1 VEHLRILV
9 VDDHEVVRSLLRHLL
24 ETEHGWEV
32 CGEAADGDEAVQ
44 RSRALHP
51 DVIVMDAVMPGCN
64 GFEATR
70 EIIRTTPEIG
80 IVITTL
86 YEYPPGAEGRG
97 TRLYRQIKNDAA
109 AYPRRKERPRSS
121 AVFPASFVSD
131 CPSVL
136 SDYPPLSQANN
147 RYTALTARLNLLP
160 YS

>member
-86 YEYPPGAEGRG
+86 YEYPEILLQAQKAGALGCIG
-97 TRLYRQIKNDAA
+97 KSKTTRLLIPAVK
-109 AYPRRKERPRSS
+109 S
-121 AVFPASFVSD
+121 ALDHQPFF
-131 CPSVL
+131 
-136 SDYPPLSQANN
+136 PPLS
-147 RYTALTARLNLLP
+147 
-160 YS
+160 